1 MIMEILMI
9 LLTIVLMLIPIAFLV
24 FWIWMIIDVVKRENF
39 EGENDKVLWII
50 VVLLAGVIG
59 AAVYYFLIKKKLD

>member
-1 MIMEILMI
+1 MI

>member
-1 MIMEILMI
+1 MEILMI

>member
-1 MIMEILMI
+1 MEILMI
-9 LLTIVLMLIPIAFLV
+9 LLTIVLMLIPIGFLV